1 MVVARFRFGN
11 ELLLTQSPCFF
22 SRKFRWHFDI
32 KVRRMFRWG
41 SRGMIAKSASE
52 VEDDRLLDQLQEGF
66 NAQNRKKRQ
75 EMQQAAQSCAHCDDT
90 LATIPCVD
98 QCGDTFYCS
107 NDCDDPR
114 DDLGGYGE
122 DNPIDTDEVM
132 DTSYPKQ
139 GEADSTFVDNFNLL
153 SVQRNLQRV
162 ESIEVACPQCNV
174 RYISPIQPSSH
185 LYVDAGARKPP

>member
-1 MVVARFRFGN
+1 
-11 ELLLTQSPCFF
+11 
-22 SRKFRWHFDI
+22 
-32 KVRRMFRWG
+32 MFRWG
-41 SRGMIAKSASE
+41 SGGMIAKSASE

-75 EMQQAAQSCAHCDDT
+75 EMQHAAQSCAHCDDS

-107 NDCDDPR
+107 NDCVLRDARRHRAMCLSIRLSLCEDDKDDPGD

-122 DNPIDTDEVM
+122 DNPIDTDEVV

-174 RYISPIQPSSH
+174 RYVHISHPTILPSI
-185 LYVDAGARKPP
+185 R